1 MGTRVYIETWGCQM
15 NLHQSEGM
23 AGVLERAGYAIVDR
37 LEDADVVLFNGCMVR
52 GKAEEKLLGRIG
64 AVVEEK
70 RRRDVVFGVGGCFG
84 QVHGDSLFARSRAID
99 FVFGTRQHLALPD
112 LVDQARR
119 ERASLLS
126 VADDA
131 SLEETPFLRTSA
143 VTAMVTVAE
152 GCSNACSYCVVP
164 RARGPMR
171 SRDPEAILAE
181 VQSVVRD
188 GHREILLL
196 GQNVNA
202 YGRDWPAVG
211 NFARLLERVSAEG
224 PARIRFTSSHP
235 RDMTQEILDVMAA
248 HANVCHHL
256 HLALQSGSDRVL
268 GAMNRGY
275 GRDSFL
281 RIAEEARRT
290 LPGIN
295 LTTDLIVGFPG
306 ESASE
311 FEETLDVVREIRFG
325 SIYAAKYSPRPLTR
339 AADMLDD
346 VSRDEKEQRLARVL
360 EAERTIAAEENAR
373 FVGRTLVVLVEGEA
387 DGGRR
392 FGRAD
397 DHRTVVVEGEVGVG
411 ELVPVTILRAS
422 ASALTGAVETVGKP
436 TT

>member
-1 MGTRVYIETWGCQM
+1 MGPRVYIETWGCQM

-23 AGVLERAGYAIVDR
+23 AGVLEQAGFAIADR

-99 FVFGTRQHLALPD
+99 FVFGTRQHAALPD
-112 LVDQARR
+112 LIDQARR
-119 ERASLLS
+119 TRASLFS
-126 VADDA
+126 AADDA
-131 SLEETPFLRTSA
+131 SLEETPFRRTSA
-143 VTAMVTVAE
+143 VTAMVTITE
-152 GCSNACSYCVVP
+152 GCSNACAYCVVP

-171 SRDPEAILAE
+171 SRDPEIILAE
-181 VQSVVRD
+181 VRSVVQD

-202 YGRDWPAVG
+202 YGRDRPAAG

-224 PARIRFTSSHP
+224 PTRIRFTSSHP
-235 RDMTQEILDVMAA
+235 RDMSQEILDVMARR
-248 HANVCHHL
+248 ANVCRHL

-281 RIAEEARRT
+281 QIAAAARRT

-306 ESASE
+306 ETATE
-311 FEETLDVVREIRFG
+311 FEETLDVVREVRFG

-339 AADMLDD
+339 AAELPDD
-346 VSRDEKEQRLARVL
+346 VSREEKERRLARILDV
-360 EAERTIAAEENAR
+360 ERAIAAEENAR
-373 FVGRTLVVLVEGEA
+373 FVGQTLVVLVEGEA
-387 DGGRR
+387 DGGRH

-397 DHRTVVVEGEVGVG
+397 DHRTVVVEGNVDVG

-422 ASALTGAVETVGKP
+422 ASALAGAAAA
-436 TT
+436 